1 MDKGKGVLDKG
12 KASENGNQFAIAAST
27 KGMSSKRKKQKDQGS
42 LVAQW

>member
-1 MDKGKGVLDKG
+1 MDKGKGILDKG

-27 KGMSSKRKKQKDQGS
+27 NMSSKRKKQKDQGS